1 MEKIVRGGV
10 WNMIWLMLSPYV
22 LIVVF
27 FAFVYFLLDFFAML
41 SLSIYLIWIILLPLV
56 VFVVDEKNR
65 VKEEQESEERKKV

>member
-1 MEKIVRGGV
+1 
-10 WNMIWLMLSPYV
+10 MIWLMLSPYV